1 MAGMRN
7 KSVVWVW
14 ADAGRCALCA
24 LPAAL
29 VIAAVDAT
37 KGLAWAT
44 GILPAAIVGMAPQR
58 RDRSKLVMIGGLFGV
73 SIAIGSLLSQTA
85 LLAVLGIFLVAYGS
99 AVLASRVAFG
109 ALALAMCA
117 PVAAVGLSYTE
128 LSQALALGLIMFAG
142 SVWSYL
148 VFMLWAERPATP
160 ENRPTLLPMPFAH
173 AYGILLGLAAASSAA
188 VGEAI
193 HTDHV
198 GWATAAAMF
207 VMRPKRE
214 MQQLR
219 SVGRV
224 VSVFVGALA
233 AVAFVRTGPPAVA
246 VAGVAIAAIA
256 SMGAT
261 RTSRWYVSPLF
272 STFLVLTLLLYS
284 DATAA
289 QEQWRFNERV
299 GETVLGVSFAYI
311 YGLAVP
317 QVLEKLKR
325 RRSQPRA

>member
-1 MAGMRN
+1 MTGMRN
-7 KSVVWVW
+7 KSVVWDW
-14 ADAGRCALCA
+14 ANAGRCALCA

-29 VIAAVDAT
+29 VIVAVDAT
-37 KGLAWAT
+37 KGLAWAI

-58 RDRSKLVMIGGLFGV
+58 RDRSKLVMIGALFAV
-73 SIAIGSLLSQTA
+73 SIAIGSLISQTA
-85 LLAVLGIFLVAYGS
+85 LLAILGIFLIAYGS

-109 ALALAMCA
+109 ALALALCA
-117 PVAAVGLSYTE
+117 PVAAVGLSYTD
-128 LSQALALGLIMFAG
+128 LSEALALGLIMFAG

-148 VFMLWAERPATP
+148 VFLLWAERPATP
-160 ENRPTLLPMPFAH
+160 KRQAKLLPRPFADT
-173 AYGILLGLAAASSAA
+173 YGILLGLAAASSAA

-207 VMRPKRE
+207 VMRPKPE

-233 AVAFVRTGPPAVA
+233 AVVFVRTGPPAVA
-246 VAGVAIAAIA
+246 VAVAAIAAIA
-256 SMGAT
+256 GVGGT

-284 DATAA
+284 DATSA

-299 GETVLGVSFAYI
+299 GETVLGVAFA
-311 YGLAVP
+311 
-317 QVLEKLKR
+317 
-325 RRSQPRA
+325 